1 MVSLVISTYILSAG
15 MKTEDEA
22 KFKQEMQATQLAQS
36 NVDLAPR
43 GRLVFFTGLIGLLS
57 VPVFKALTGLPP
69 YLGMLSSLGVL
80 WVLTDA
86 IHAGEALKQ
95 RCGAP

>member
-1 MVSLVISTYILSAG
+1 MG
-15 MKTEDEA
+15 KEDEA
-22 KFKQEMQATQLAQS
+22 EFQREMRNTKNTQAS
-36 NVDLAPR
+36 IELAPR
-43 GRLVFFTGLIGLLS
+43 GRLVFATGLVGLLS

-86 IHAGEALKQ
+86 IHAGNGL
-95 RCGAP
+95 